1 MFNLI
6 KYELQGIY
14 KQILGVM
21 IVMLVL
27 SLLLYS
33 RIGTWQDAS
42 IISLAVLI
50 TMSALIWSFIVSIKI
65 YSKYMYDD
73 SGYLMFTLPKTGY
86 SILGS
91 RILIAVLDLWV
102 TLGMSFLILKG
113 ILNKV
118 ITNQVI
124 REQLKTSL
132 RTITTSDIFFMIVMF
147 TFTWIFTM
155 MLIYFCITLSKIVL
169 NRKKIGKFGSFIT
182 FIIFT
187 IVLGNFTPWLQK
199 TFPQSIDFFAN
210 KGNMSLGAYNSTIGS
225 INIATMLFE
234 IALVVGFFF
243 SVSYFIDKKL
253 EL

>member
-14 KQILGVM
+14 KQILGV
-21 IVMLVL
+21 IVVMLVL

-42 IISLAVLI
+42 IISLTVLI

-91 RILIAVLDLWV
+91 RIIIAVLDLWV

-124 REQLKTSL
+124 R
-132 RTITTSDIFFMIVMF
+132 
-147 TFTWIFTM
+147 
-155 MLIYFCITLSKIVL
+155 
-169 NRKKIGKFGSFIT
+169 
-182 FIIFT
+182 
-187 IVLGNFTPWLQK
+187 
-199 TFPQSIDFFAN
+199 
-210 KGNMSLGAYNSTIGS
+210 
-225 INIATMLFE
+225 
-234 IALVVGFFF
+234 
-243 SVSYFIDKKL
+243 
-253 EL
+253 